1 MFSENGMHVMDFVS
15 TFYIPINCDNYKI
28 IRLIIRFNSIS
39 GWKLETS

>member
-1 MFSENGMHVMDFVS
+1 MHAMDFVS
-15 TFYIPINCDNYKI
+15 SLHFPINCDNNKI